1 MRNEKYTVKANDGSV
16 IRVSQGQA
24 KKVRQSF
31 HMAHKLKYKLEIHHD
46 LTFSLI
52 NKNGEYVCGS
62 AEKGKSLNAI
72 RRIMGN
78 AIEAKKEQQAIAL

>member
-1 MRNEKYTVKANDGSV
+1 MRNKKHTVKANEGSV

-31 HMAHKLKYKLEIHHD
+31 HMAHKLKFKLEIHPD

-52 NKNGEYVCGS
+52 DKNGVYVYGS
-62 AEKGKSLNAI
+62 AEKGKSLKAI
-72 RRIMGN
+72 RRIMGK
-78 AIEAKKEQQAIAL
+78 AIEAKKEQQATAL